1 MSLEELVVLLV
12 VGAVA
17 GWLAGMIMAKKGF
30 GLPVNI
36 IVGIVGA
43 VIGKYVFDFLNIAI
57 RGLVGSIISAT
68 VGACLLL
75 FIVSLVKK

>member
-17 GWLAGMIMAKKGF
+17 GWLAGVIMAKRGF

-36 IVGIVGA
+36 IIGIVGA
-43 VIGKYVFDFLNIAI
+43 VIGNYVFDFLNIAI
-57 RGLVGSIISAT
+57 RGLFGSIISAT

-75 FIVSLVKK
+75 FIVGLLKK